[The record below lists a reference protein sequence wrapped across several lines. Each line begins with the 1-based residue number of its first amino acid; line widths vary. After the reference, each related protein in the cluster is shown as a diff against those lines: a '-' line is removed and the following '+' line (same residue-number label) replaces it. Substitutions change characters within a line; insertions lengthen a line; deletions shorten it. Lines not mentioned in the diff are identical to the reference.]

1 MEHMI
6 NYSDWQR
13 FAFVGGPRGDLFSKQ
28 REEIFRSM
36 LSEHGYQIDE
46 KLFVSGNY
54 NAFDAY
60 DLVTELL
67 QEQSGIDA
75 IVAANDT
82 IALSAARA
90 VTAAGL
96 SIPSDLIVTG
106 FDDVPDA
113 TRHSPALTTV
123 RQPLTEMAEVAIAK
137 LLYLITGPVAGR
149 RLPGSTD
156 GRLTLASSELVIR
169 GSTASMTT
177 ASNIPEDVEAH
188 ARLLAGMVG
197 LKTPVEIDLEQLS
210 RELEHTLC
218 NGSRNLA
225 QYLAKQAEH
234 VNLDNTH
241 WWSNL
246 CHQLELLSRTV
257 LLENHTS
264 DRMVYIIAALAC
276 INERIWAAEME
287 REFASRRLNSMRLSM
302 RLQISSSTDSNELMQ
317 ALEKWIFAIK
327 PQRLFLVQYDEPST
341 NPKHKGQLVCAVRK
355 GNMETVTDSKF
366 VTEAVL
372 PREFVNEL
380 GHGTLLLNPVY
391 AGFDHYGYLIVDP
404 KGLDVSELA
413 SAAQSIG
420 NAMRSQYL
428 IETLQLQAARLRDAN
443 VGLSELANR
452 DALPGLPNR
461 LCFERR
467 LFDLCQQGENQ
478 TRFALCFLDLD
489 GFKEVNDQ
497 YGHECGDALLR
508 KVAERLSGVV
518 SNILG
523 EQGFVA
529 RLGGDE
535 FTVIVETEQLHAELE
550 QLIPALLEVLS
561 APYSVAGHV
570 SHVSASIGIAIH
582 PEHGEDTRTLLKHAD
597 DAMYEAK
604 QSGKNC
610 SVLYRNDVTDST
622 DLLPIKQYG

>member
-1 MEHMI
+1 
-6 NYSDWQR
+6 
-13 FAFVGGPRGDLFSKQ
+13 L
-28 REEIFRSM
+28 
-36 LSEHGYQIDE
+36 L
-46 KLFVSGNY
+46 VSGNY

-60 DLVTELL
+60 DVVAELI

-96 SIPSDLIVTG
+96 SIPDDLIVTG

-123 RQPLTEMAEVAIAK
+123 RQPLAEMAEVAIAK
-137 LLYLITGPVAGR
+137 LLYLITGPIAGR

-169 GSTASMTT
+169 GSTACITT
-177 ASNIPEDVEAH
+177 VSKTPESIDAH
-188 ARLLAGMVG
+188 ARLVEGMVG
-197 LKTPVEIDLEQLS
+197 LKTPVEIDLEQLAV
-210 RELEHTLC
+210 ELEHTLC
-218 NGSRNLA
+218 NGSDKFA
-225 QYLAKQAEH
+225 QHLAKQARH
-234 VNLDNTH
+234 VDLDNTH
-241 WWSNL
+241 WWNNL
-246 CHQLELLSRTV
+246 CHQLEVLSRSV
-257 LLENHTS
+257 LLESQTS
-264 DRMVYIIAALAC
+264 DRLVYIIAALAC
-276 INERIWAAEME
+276 IKERIWAVEME
-287 REFASRRLNSMRLSM
+287 REFAARRLNSMRLNM
-302 RLQISSSTDSNELMQ
+302 RLQISSSTDSVELMQ
-317 ALEKWIFAIK
+317 ALKKWIYAVK
-327 PQRLFLVQYDEPST
+327 PRRMFLVRYDEPST
-341 NPKHKGQLVCAVRK
+341 NPKYKGQLICAVRR
-355 GNMETVTDSKF
+355 GLIETVSKSKF

-372 PREFVNEL
+372 PLEFANEL
-380 GHGTLLLNPVY
+380 GNGTLLLNPVY

-404 KGLDVSELA
+404 KGLDVSQLD

-452 DALPGLPNR
+452 DALTGLPNR

-467 LFDLCQQGENQ
+467 LYDLCQQDEKQ
-478 TRFALCFLDLD
+478 ARFALCFLDLD

-518 SNILG
+518 SNMIG
-523 EQGFVA
+523 EHGFVA

-535 FTVIVETEQLHAELE
+535 FTVIVEAEQLLAEVE
-550 QLIPALLEVLS
+550 KLIPALLEVLS

-570 SHVSASIGIAIH
+570 SHISASVGIAIH

-597 DAMYEAK
+597 EACCMPSSNVTSSNLSKTKPLDFGSPNISLYAMRCE
-604 QSGKNC
+604 SLSMN
-610 SVLYRNDVTDST
+610 
-622 DLLPIKQYG
+622 